1 MWTAFVLVALGA
13 PALIPALVELVPR
26 RAGIAKRTY
35 LRAVG
40 RSFALAVAQIALNVA
55 FLAHQAWLMSDAIAR
70 TLVRLYVTRRRQL
83 EWLTAAQ
90 STSESALAV
99 IGVYRR
105 MAGALVLA
113 LAAAALVALIRPGAW
128 AIAGPFVVLW
138 ALSPLVARWVSQ
150 PPRVSES
157 PALSPQDATMLRT
170 TARRTWRFFEAF
182 VGPDDSFLPPDNFQE
197 DPKPVLAH
205 RTSPTNI
212 GLSLLATV
220 AARDFGWIGALDTV
234 DRLEATL
241 ATMRRLERFRGHFY
255 NWYDTVD
262 LRPLEPRYVSTV
274 DSGNLAGHL
283 LVLGAACRSAVD
295 HPLLDGRAF
304 TGIEDTL
311 RLVQEAVRDLAHG
324 PAQSDGHPDRPPRCR
339 GCPGRDAPRA
349 PGEPGRPRRRS
360 PSPRRPG
367 RHARGHREHPDG
379 RARPARGRR
388 RRGLGP
394 SRARH
399 HREPRA

>member
-1 MWTAFVLVALGA
+1 M
-13 PALIPALVELVPR
+13 
-26 RAGIAKRTY
+26 
-35 LRAVG
+35 
-40 RSFALAVAQIALNVA
+40 
-55 FLAHQAWLMSDAIAR
+55 
-70 TLVRLYVTRRRQL
+70 
-83 EWLTAAQ
+83 
-90 STSESALAV
+90 
-99 IGVYRR
+99 
-105 MAGALVLA
+105 
-113 LAAAALVALIRPGAW
+113 
-128 AIAGPFVVLW
+128 
-138 ALSPLVARWVSQ
+138 
-150 PPRVSES
+150 
-157 PALSPQDATMLRT
+157 
-170 TARRTWRFFEAF
+170 
-182 VGPDDSFLPPDNFQE
+182 
-197 DPKPVLAH
+197 
-205 RTSPTNI
+205 
-212 GLSLLATV
+212 GLSLLATM

-311 RLVQEAVRDLAHG
+311 GLVQEAVRDLAHG
-324 PAQSDGHPDRPPRCR
+324 PRSQTVTLTDL
-339 GCPGRDAPRA
+339 RDAADALAATLHEPR
-349 PGEPGRPRRRS
+349 GEPGRPRRRS
-360 PSPRRPG
+360 PSPRRSG